1 MGQAGGTA
9 FPCAQPALHR
19 CICHPFKSGPKPKP
33 VRKVNSLNCAVNS
46 IHQPEGKTYLIFFFL
61 FFFLFSFLIHHPSF
75 PLFSD
80 VEQPKSLYFLSLFLP
95 SPPPKSLDDVA
106 ARIEKKRRE
115 LNPSCA
121 KHIYIYRREKLWGS
135 MKAIGTVQ
143 QSPFDLA
150 LLSVISDGQ
159 TGGWGPCAPRST
171 AQHSNRLYSL
181 LRYHPLRSLSYRET
195 SRERERKASSSS
207 LGYKPATNS
216 TGYSGMFSNLSEIL
230 LFLVDQNHTR
240 LAIDLW
246 RGPLRYSILY
256 NVHIFFHHQ
265 KRQKRKDFPVWPG
278 MMMNMFCMLV
288 CVCAQLISSV
298 STA

>member
-1 MGQAGGTA
+1 
-9 FPCAQPALHR
+9 
-19 CICHPFKSGPKPKP
+19 
-33 VRKVNSLNCAVNS
+33 
-46 IHQPEGKTYLIFFFL
+46 
-61 FFFLFSFLIHHPSF
+61 LIHHPSF

-159 TGGWGPCAPRST
+159 TGG
-171 AQHSNRLYSL
+171 
-181 LRYHPLRSLSYRET
+181 
-195 SRERERKASSSS
+195 
-207 LGYKPATNS
+207 
-216 TGYSGMFSNLSEIL
+216 
-230 LFLVDQNHTR
+230 
-240 LAIDLW
+240 
-246 RGPLRYSILY
+246 
-256 NVHIFFHHQ
+256 
-265 KRQKRKDFPVWPG
+265 
-278 MMMNMFCMLV
+278 
-288 CVCAQLISSV
+288 
-298 STA
+298 

>member
-1 MGQAGGTA
+1 
-9 FPCAQPALHR
+9 
-19 CICHPFKSGPKPKP
+19 
-33 VRKVNSLNCAVNS
+33 
-46 IHQPEGKTYLIFFFL
+46 
-61 FFFLFSFLIHHPSF
+61 
-75 PLFSD
+75 
-80 VEQPKSLYFLSLFLP
+80 
-95 SPPPKSLDDVA
+95 
-106 ARIEKKRRE
+106 
-115 LNPSCA
+115 
-121 KHIYIYRREKLWGS
+121 

-246 RGPLRYSILY
+246 RGPPATQIFDSIQCTHFFPPSKATKTKRLSCVTWYDDEHVLY
-256 NVHIFFHHQ
+256 VGLCMRSVDI
-265 KRQKRKDFPVWPG
+265 KCVYCIDT
-278 MMMNMFCMLV
+278 FC
-288 CVCAQLISSV
+288 I
-298 STA
+298 